1 MVVAIHLLTTF
12 TIHLTLC
19 VIFIWVWA
27 IVELYFAIRQIDKL
41 HELYDKIWDFIWTDS
56 GENLNKFLK
65 DLNEFRA
72 NFKFTYGKS
81 KEKNIFLDLV
91 IKLTDGKIVTDLY
104 CKSTD
109 IHQYLR
115 YDWYHIEHI
124 KWLIAFSQTI
134 RLKRICSRKS
144 DLDSHGEDLKN
155 WFSKRGYPE
164 KVIREQVNRALRSV
178 ENDKEKDGEHMKG
191 NGAPTYNPNFK
202 SLSFLT
208 RIART
213 CNFYMQT
220 QKLRD
225 FLRQH
230 LLSLWEV
237 LGTQKAS

>member
-1 MVVAIHLLTTF
+1 MD
-12 TIHLTLC
+12 LC
-19 VIFIWVWA
+19 F
-27 IVELYFAIRQIDKL
+27 EIRQIDKL
-41 HELYDKIWDFIWTDS
+41 RELYDKIWDFIWTDS
-56 GENLNKFLK
+56 GGNLNQFLK
-65 DLNEFRA
+65 DLNEFHP

-81 KEKNIFLDLV
+81 KEKKNFLDLV
-91 IKLTDGKIVTDLY
+91 MKLSDGKIVTDLY

-202 SLSFLT
+202 NLSFLT